1 MGGSENKFYTL
12 TFIKYFIIIYVMEKK
27 LNTKQIKYFNPLND
41 YFIRYLFTDK
51 GSSET
56 ILLDFINSIMI
67 NANMKTFHS
76 VEILTPFN
84 LKKNRNLKETIVD
97 VKCITQNGSVVII
110 EIQLQG
116 NSRFPERIL
125 YYWAANYSKLLK
137 HGERY
142 DELTPV
148 ISINLLNF
156 NLDKTKN
163 IHSCYMLYEMN
174 NKKLLTDHLQI
185 HIIELKKFR
194 KNVLSKDLNYWLKIF
209 TSKNLEAS
217 MSEIVKEKPIM
228 EEVQKKY
235 NNFVKSKL
243 MMMEYEKKEA
253 YLYGNQIMLD
263 EERKLGREEGIKEGI
278 EQGIEKGKEEGIKE
292 TQISMAKNMKNKNID
307 ISLISELTGLS
318 IEEIEKL

>member
-1 MGGSENKFYTL
+1 MRNN
-12 TFIKYFIIIYVMEKK
+12 
-27 LNTKQIKYFNPLND
+27 LNTKKYFNPLND
-41 YFIRYLFTDK
+41 YFVRYLFTDK
-51 GSSET
+51 GSSES
-56 ILLDFINSIMI
+56 ILLDFINSIML
-67 NANMKTFHS
+67 NANMKTFRS

-84 LKKNRNLKETIVD
+84 LKKNKNLKETIVD

-185 HIIELKKFR
+185 HIIELKKFK
-194 KNVLSKDLNYWLKIF
+194 KNILTKDLNCWLKIF

-263 EERKLGREEGIKEGI
+263 EERRLGKEEGIKEGI
-278 EQGIEKGKEEGIKE
+278 EKEKY
-292 TQISMAKNMKNKNID
+292 SLAKNMKKENID
-307 ISLISELTGLS
+307 VNIISKVTGLS
-318 IEEIEKL
+318 IEEINKL

>member
-1 MGGSENKFYTL
+1 MRNKF
-12 TFIKYFIIIYVMEKK
+12 
-27 LNTKQIKYFNPLND
+27 NTKQIKYFNPLND

-67 NANMKTFHS
+67 NANMKTFRS

-84 LKKNRNLKETIVD
+84 LKKNKNLKETIVD

-174 NKKLLTDHLQI
+174 NRKLLTDHLQI

-235 NNFVKSKL
+235 NNFVKNRL

-292 TQISMAKNMKNKNID
+292 GIKETQISMAKNMKNDKVDLNT
-307 ISLISELTGLS
+307 ISKYTGLS

>member
-1 MGGSENKFYTL
+1 
-12 TFIKYFIIIYVMEKK
+12 MEKK
-27 LNTKQIKYFNPLND
+27 SNIKKIKYFNPLND

-51 GSSET
+51 GSSES
-56 ILLDFINSIMI
+56 ILLDFINSIML
-67 NANMKTFHS
+67 NANMKTFRS
-76 VEILTPFN
+76 VEILTHSPKAGSRLN
-84 LKKNRNLKETIVD
+84 LKKNKNLKETIVD

-137 HGERY
+137 NGERY

-156 NLDKTKN
+156 NLDKNKN

-185 HIIELKKFR
+185 HIIELKKFK
-194 KNVLSKDLNYWLKIF
+194 KNALSKDLNYWLRIF

-263 EERKLGREEGIKEGI
+263 EERRLGIEEGIK
-278 EQGIEKGKEEGIKE
+278 KGKEEGIKE
-292 TQISMAKNMKNKNID
+292 GIKENQILTAKNMKKENID
-307 ISLISELTGLS
+307 VNIISKITGLS
-318 IEEIEKL
+318 IQEIENL

>member
-1 MGGSENKFYTL
+1 MRNN
-12 TFIKYFIIIYVMEKK
+12 
-27 LNTKQIKYFNPLND
+27 LNTKKYFNPLND
-41 YFIRYLFTDK
+41 YFVRYLFTDK
-51 GSSET
+51 GSSES
-56 ILLDFINSIMI
+56 ILLDFINSIML
-67 NANMKTFHS
+67 NANMKTFRS

-84 LKKNRNLKETIVD
+84 LKKNKNLKETIVD

-185 HIIELKKFR
+185 HIIELKKFK
-194 KNVLSKDLNYWLKIF
+194 KNILSKDLNCWLKIF

-263 EERKLGREEGIKEGI
+263 EERRLGKEEGIKEGI
-278 EQGIEKGKEEGIKE
+278 EKEKY
-292 TQISMAKNMKNKNID
+292 SLAKNMKKENID
-307 ISLISELTGLS
+307 VNIISKVTGLS
-318 IEEIEKL
+318 MEEINKL

>member
-1 MGGSENKFYTL
+1 MRNNL
-12 TFIKYFIIIYVMEKK
+12 NIK
-27 LNTKQIKYFNPLND
+27 KYFNPLND
-41 YFIRYLFTDK
+41 YFVRYLFTDK
-51 GSSET
+51 GSSES
-56 ILLDFINSIMI
+56 ILLDFINSIML
-67 NANMKTFHS
+67 NANMKTFRS

-84 LKKNRNLKETIVD
+84 LKKNKNLKETIVD

-185 HIIELKKFR
+185 HIIELKKFK
-194 KNVLSKDLNYWLKIF
+194 KNILSKDLNCWLKIF

-263 EERKLGREEGIKEGI
+263 EERRLGKEEGIKEGI
-278 EQGIEKGKEEGIKE
+278 EKEKY
-292 TQISMAKNMKNKNID
+292 SLAKNMKKENID
-307 ISLISELTGLS
+307 VNIISKVTGLS
-318 IEEIEKL
+318 IEEINKL

>member
-1 MGGSENKFYTL
+1 
-12 TFIKYFIIIYVMEKK
+12 MEKK
-27 LNTKQIKYFNPLND
+27 SNIKKIKYFNPLND

-51 GSSET
+51 GSSES
-56 ILLDFINSIMI
+56 ILLDFINSIML
-67 NANMKTFHS
+67 NANMKTFRS

-185 HIIELKKFR
+185 HIIELKKFK
-194 KNVLSKDLNYWLKIF
+194 KNILTKDLNCWLKMF
-209 TSKNLEAS
+209 TSKNLEAY

-263 EERKLGREEGIKEGI
+263 EERRLGMEEGIKKGI
-278 EQGIEKGKEEGIKE
+278 EQGKKEQ
-292 TQISMAKNMKNKNID
+292 QISIAK
-307 ISLISELTGLS
+307 SLKKSGLDAKFISENTGLS
-318 IEEIEKL
+318 IDEIEKL

>member
-1 MGGSENKFYTL
+1 
-12 TFIKYFIIIYVMEKK
+12 MEKK
-27 LNTKQIKYFNPLND
+27 VNTKQIKYFNPLND

-67 NANMKTFHS
+67 NANMKIFRS

-125 YYWAANYSKLLK
+125 YYWSVNYSKLLK

-185 HIIELKKFR
+185 HIIELKKFK
-194 KNVLSKDLNYWLKIF
+194 KNTLSKDLNYWLKIF

-263 EERKLGREEGIKEGI
+263 EERRLGIEEGIKKGKEEGIREGI
-278 EQGIEKGKEEGIKE
+278 EQGIEKGIEQEKY
-292 TQISMAKNMKNKNID
+292 SLAKNMKNRNMDINI
-307 ISLISELTGLS
+307 ISELTGLS
-318 IEEIEKL
+318 MEEIKKL

>member
-1 MGGSENKFYTL
+1 MRNN
-12 TFIKYFIIIYVMEKK
+12 
-27 LNTKQIKYFNPLND
+27 LNTKKYFNPLND
-41 YFIRYLFTDK
+41 YFVRYLFTDK
-51 GSSET
+51 GSSES
-56 ILLDFINSIMI
+56 ILLDFINSIML
-67 NANMKTFHS
+67 NANMKTFRS

-125 YYWAANYSKLLK
+125 YYWAANYSKLLN

-185 HIIELKKFR
+185 HIIELKKFK
-194 KNVLSKDLNYWLKIF
+194 KNILSKDLNCWLKIF

-263 EERKLGREEGIKEGI
+263 EERRLGKEEGIKEGI
-278 EQGIEKGKEEGIKE
+278 EKEKY
-292 TQISMAKNMKNKNID
+292 SLAKNMKKENID
-307 ISLISELTGLS
+307 VNIISKVTGLS
-318 IEEIEKL
+318 MEEINKL

>member
-1 MGGSENKFYTL
+1 
-12 TFIKYFIIIYVMEKK
+12 MEKK
-27 LNTKQIKYFNPLND
+27 SNIKKIKYFNPLND

-51 GSSET
+51 GTSET
-56 ILLDFINSIMI
+56 ILLDFINSIML
-67 NANMKTFHS
+67 NANMKTFRS

-84 LKKNRNLKETIVD
+84 LKKNKNLKETIVD

-156 NLDKTKN
+156 NLDKSKN

-185 HIIELKKFR
+185 HIIELKKFK
-194 KNVLSKDLNYWLKIF
+194 KNILTKDLNCWLKIF

-263 EERKLGREEGIKEGI
+263 EERRLGKEEGIKEGI
-278 EQGIEKGKEEGIKE
+278 EKGIEQGKKE
-292 TQISMAKNMKNKNID
+292 QQISIAKSLKNAGID
-307 ISLISELTGLS
+307 IKIISENTGLS
-318 IEEIEKL
+318 IEEIKNL

>member
-1 MGGSENKFYTL
+1 MYYSKRF
-12 TFIKYFIIIYVMEKK
+12 
-27 LNTKQIKYFNPLND
+27 
-41 YFIRYLFTDK
+41 
-51 GSSET
+51 SS
-56 ILLDFINSIMI
+56 
-67 NANMKTFHS
+67 H
-76 VEILTPFN
+76 
-84 LKKNRNLKETIVD
+84 NRNTV
-97 VKCITQNGSVVII
+97 T
-110 EIQLQG
+110 
-116 NSRFPERIL
+116 RFPERIL

-185 HIIELKKFR
+185 HIIELKKFK
-194 KNVLSKDLNYWLKIF
+194 KNILAKDLNYWLKIF

-263 EERKLGREEGIKEGI
+263 EERRLGIEEGIK
-278 EQGIEKGKEEGIKE
+278 KGKEEGIKKGIKKGIKE
-292 TQISMAKNMKNKNID
+292 NQILTAKNMKKENID
-307 ISLISELTGLS
+307 VNIISKVTGLS
-318 IEEIEKL
+318 IQEIENL

>member
-1 MGGSENKFYTL
+1 
-12 TFIKYFIIIYVMEKK
+12 MEKK
-27 LNTKQIKYFNPLND
+27 SNIKKIKYFNPLND

-51 GSSET
+51 GTSET
-56 ILLDFINSIMI
+56 ILLDFINSIML
-67 NANMKTFHS
+67 NANMKTFRS

-84 LKKNRNLKETIVD
+84 LKKNKNLKETIVD

-156 NLDKTKN
+156 NLDKSKN

-185 HIIELKKFR
+185 HIIELKKFK
-194 KNVLSKDLNYWLKIF
+194 KNILTKDLNCWLKIF

-263 EERKLGREEGIKEGI
+263 EERRLGMEEGIK
-278 EQGIEKGKEEGIKE
+278 KGKEEGIKE
-292 TQISMAKNMKNKNID
+292 GIKENQILTAKNMKKENID
-307 ISLISELTGLS
+307 INIISKITGLS
-318 IEEIEKL
+318 IEEIKNL

>member
-1 MGGSENKFYTL
+1 MR
-12 TFIKYFIIIYVMEKK
+12 KK
-27 LNTKQIKYFNPLND
+27 INTKKIKYFNPLND

-56 ILLDFINSIMI
+56 ILLDFINSIML
-67 NANMKTFHS
+67 NANMKTFRS

-156 NLDKTKN
+156 NLDKTRN

-185 HIIELKKFR
+185 HIIELKKFK
-194 KNVLSKDLNYWLKIF
+194 KNILTKDLNCWLKIF
-209 TSKNLEAS
+209 TSKNLEVS

-263 EERKLGREEGIKEGI
+263 EERRLGKEEGIKEGIKEGI
-278 EQGIEKGKEEGIKE
+278 EQEKYLL
-292 TQISMAKNMKNKNID
+292 AKNMKKEKID
-307 ISLISELTGLS
+307 VNVISKVTGLTK
-318 IEEIEKL
+318 EEINKL

>member
-1 MGGSENKFYTL
+1 
-12 TFIKYFIIIYVMEKK
+12 MEKK

>member
-1 MGGSENKFYTL
+1 MKNKFN
-12 TFIKYFIIIYVMEKK
+12 I
-27 LNTKQIKYFNPLND
+27 KQIKYFNPLND

-67 NANMKTFHS
+67 NANMKTFRS

-84 LKKNRNLKETIVD
+84 LKKNKNLKETIVD

-185 HIIELKKFR
+185 HIIELKKFK
-194 KNVLSKDLNYWLKIF
+194 KNALSKDLNYWLKIF

-235 NNFVKSKL
+235 NNFVKSRL

-263 EERKLGREEGIKEGI
+263 EERRLGKEEGIKEGI
-278 EQGIEKGKEEGIKE
+278 KEN
-292 TQISMAKNMKNKNID
+292 QILTARNMKKENID
-307 ISLISELTGLS
+307 ISVISKVTGLS
-318 IEEIEKL
+318 IEEVEKL

>member
-1 MGGSENKFYTL
+1 MRKN
-12 TFIKYFIIIYVMEKK
+12 
-27 LNTKQIKYFNPLND
+27 LNAVKTFNPLND
-41 YFIRYLFTDK
+41 YFVRYLF
-51 GSSET
+51 SSSDSNL
-56 ILLDFINSIMI
+56 ILLDFINSIMLDS
-67 NANMKTFHS
+67 NMKTFRS

-84 LKKNRNLKETIVD
+84 YKKNYEDKETIAD
-97 VKCITQNGSVVII
+97 VKCITQNGTVVII

-125 YYWAANYSKLLK
+125 YYWAINYSKLLK
-137 HGERY
+137 HGEKY

-156 NLDKTKN
+156 NLDKKTKN

-174 NKKLLTDHLQI
+174 DKRLLTDHLQI
-185 HIIELKKFR
+185 HIIELKKFK
-194 KNVLSKDLNYWLKIF
+194 KNVLAKDLNCWLKMF

-243 MMMEYEKKEA
+243 MMMEYDRKEA

-263 EERKLGREEGIKEGI
+263 EERRLGKEEGKKEGI
-278 EQGIEKGKEEGIKE
+278 EQGE
-292 TQISMAKNMKNKNID
+292 KNKAVSIAR
-307 ISLISELTGLS
+307 SLKKSGLDNKFISENTGLT
-318 IEEIEKL
+318 IEEVEKL